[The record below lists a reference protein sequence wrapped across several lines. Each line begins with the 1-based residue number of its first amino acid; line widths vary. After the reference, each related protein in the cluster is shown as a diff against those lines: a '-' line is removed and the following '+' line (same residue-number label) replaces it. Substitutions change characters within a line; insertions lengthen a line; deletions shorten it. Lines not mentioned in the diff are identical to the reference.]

1 MGLNELLT
9 LSGHRQTPS
18 AQFWGPVMIRFLRTI
33 WKDRRGNALIIA
45 GASLPL
51 LVGAAGLGSDTIQWV
66 LWKRELQRAADS
78 AALAGAYAQ
87 LQTASVPAA
96 VNAHMG
102 DNNHTGIALK
112 SGFPQIAYPADTVNY
127 KKAVKVT
134 LAVQRTLGFSSL
146 FLSTAPTITATATA
160 ALVNSGSYCV
170 VGLNS
175 TTASSITIGGSA
187 SVSMGC
193 GAISDSTSA
202 TASVGTNGGTYNF
215 TASPV
220 AGVGGMPSSIN
231 GATDIQA
238 HHSALP
244 DPYAGQYST
253 SISGMTCN
261 KQINGASGNLSP
273 GCYKSFKFTGNTNYT
288 LAPGVYYLDS
298 TDFEVQ
304 GTGSITGTGVTI
316 VLTGATPGNMT
327 TNGNALIKLTAP
339 TASTCGTFG
348 GVNSCNYTN
357 MLFIGN
363 GTGTQKINGNNGSF
377 YDGAMYFP
385 NGIAQFQGSATG
397 MFNCAM
403 VVANFVDFTGNAS
416 LQNTLQHPDGS
427 ACQAATQVQG
437 KNVRLIA

>member
-1 MGLNELLT
+1 
-9 LSGHRQTPS
+9 
-18 AQFWGPVMIRFLRTI
+18 MIRFLRKV
-33 WKDRRGNALIIA
+33 WNDRRGNALIIA

-51 LVGAAGLGSDTIQWV
+51 LVGAAGLGTDTVQWV

-87 LQTASVPAA
+87 LQTASVADA

-112 SGFPQIAYPADTVNY
+112 SGYPQIAYPADTANY
-127 KKAVKVT
+127 KKAVQVT
-134 LAVQRTLGFSSL
+134 LAVQRTLGFSSM

-175 TTASSITIGGSA
+175 TAAASITIGGSA

-261 KQINGASGNLSP
+261 KQVNPGNPNLTP
-273 GCYKSFKFTGNTNYT
+273 GCYKDFKFTGNTNYT
-288 LAPGVYYLDS
+288 LAAGTYYLDS
-298 TDFEVQ
+298 TNFDVQ

-316 VLTGATPGNMT
+316 ILTGATPGSVT
-327 TNGNALIKLTAP
+327 TNGNTTIKLSAP
-339 TASTCGTFG
+339 TSGA
-348 GVNSCNYTN
+348 YAN

-363 GTGTQKINGNNGSF
+363 ASGLQKINGNNGSF

-385 NGIAQFQGSATG
+385 NGTAQFLGSSSG

-403 VVANFVDFTGNAS
+403 VVANFVDFSGNAS

-427 ACQAATQVQG
+427 ACLAATQVQG